1 MSYTGSGSP
10 TNVGSSGGSV
20 DANQL
25 VAALIQ
31 QLQGTSSPSSGIGGY
46 VKSKPPTF
54 SGKKKDWP
62 LFKMQLVAYLA
73 GLGLEGVLEEAFDTM
88 LPAT

>member
-1 MSYTGSGSP
+1 MSTSRSSSP
-10 TNVGSSGGSV
+10 SDVRSSGGVGV

-31 QLQGTSSPSSGIGGY
+31 QLQGAASPSSGISGY
-46 VKSKPPTF
+46 VKSKPPSF

-62 LFKMQLVAYLA
+62 LFNLHLFAYLA
-73 GLGLEGVLEEAFDTM
+73 
-88 LPAT
+88 

>member
-1 MSYTGSGSP
+1 MSNIGNESP
-10 TNVGSSGGSV
+10 VRVGSSGGSV

-31 QLQGTSSPSSGIGGY
+31 QLQGAPSPSSGIGGY
-46 VKSKPPTF
+46 IKSKPPTF

-73 GLGLEGVLEEAFDTM
+73 
-88 LPAT
+88 